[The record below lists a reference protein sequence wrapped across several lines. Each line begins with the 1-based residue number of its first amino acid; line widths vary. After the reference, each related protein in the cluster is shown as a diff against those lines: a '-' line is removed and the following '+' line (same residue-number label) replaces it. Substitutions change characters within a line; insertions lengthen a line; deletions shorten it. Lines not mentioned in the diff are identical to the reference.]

1 MEKPLV
7 GLRILLVEDDPDTR
21 MLMSVMLR
29 LSGANVSAVRSASEA
44 RETLRVQDFD
54 LLLSDIRMPEEDGWD
69 LIQKVRALESE
80 KSTMPALA
88 VSAFNTRED
97 QARSLA
103 AGFQAHLAKPLTQ
116 PDLERAI
123 GRVLGRKEIGP
134 N

>member
-1 MEKPLV
+1 
-7 GLRILLVEDDPDTR
+7 
-21 MLMSVMLR
+21 
-29 LSGANVSAVRSASEA
+29 
-44 RETLRVQDFD
+44 
-54 LLLSDIRMPEEDGWD
+54 MPEEDGWD
-69 LIQKVRALESE
+69 LIQKVRALESD
-80 KSTMPALA
+80 KASTPALA